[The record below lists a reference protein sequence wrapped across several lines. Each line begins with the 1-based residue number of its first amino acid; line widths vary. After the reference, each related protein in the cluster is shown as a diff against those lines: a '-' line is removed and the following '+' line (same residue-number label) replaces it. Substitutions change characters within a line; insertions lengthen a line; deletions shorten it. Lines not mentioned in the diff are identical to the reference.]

1 MVEKPRV
8 TKNVNNKK
16 SLRVNRNSF
25 DVSPSVETCLTHS
38 SMDAARR
45 NPHMLVSKTRSE
57 FECGKISS
65 ISTPAIHTKIN
76 IRLWSKSTFRKNH
89 QINGDPLFVAHQAI
103 DQIDPNIIKKEM
115 IVRRFDST
123 T

>member
-8 TKNVNNKK
+8 TKNVKSKK

-25 DVSPSVETCLTHS
+25 DVNPRVETCLTHS
-38 SMDAARR
+38 SMDAASR
-45 NPHMLVSKTRSE
+45 NPHILVSKTRSE

-65 ISTPAIHTKIN
+65 ISTPAIQTKQN

-89 QINGDPLFVAHQAI
+89 RIKGEPLFVAHQAI

-115 IVRRFDST
+115 IVRRFDSAT
-123 T
+123 